1 MVRAGV
7 VSHPGEWKES
17 GYEEIQNPPRRYG
30 MVNVPALMNLLGLDE
45 LKKLQEARAEWIES
59 QRGKV
64 NQRDATW
71 TEAVGT
77 GSREFVEEV
86 KEKLGMRAKARTV
99 RPQNEGFVLK
109 ETTAPYR
116 HLFDGKKVP
125 LREENLVY
133 LNE

>member
-1 MVRAGV
+1 M
-7 VSHPGEWKES
+7 
-17 GYEEIQNPPRRYG
+17 
-30 MVNVPALMNLLGLDE
+30 
-45 LKKLQEARAEWIES
+45 KKLQEAGAEWIES

-64 NQRDATW
+64 NQRDAMW

-99 RPQNEGFVLK
+99 RPQNEGFVLN

-116 HLFDGKKVP
+116 PLFDGKKV
-125 LREENLVY
+125 L
-133 LNE
+133 

>member
-1 MVRAGV
+1 
-7 VSHPGEWKES
+7 
-17 GYEEIQNPPRRYG
+17 
-30 MVNVPALMNLLGLDE
+30 MNE
-45 LKKLQEARAEWIES
+45 VKKLQEARGEWIES

-71 TEAVGT
+71 AEAVAT
-77 GSREFVEEV
+77 CSREFVEEV

-116 HLFDGKKVP
+116 PLCDGKKVL